1 MSINLLLPY
10 ASTSIMLVFTV
21 LVLRRWF
28 QTRKAH
34 FLYWGIGLAM
44 FGIGSLTEALMTSGW
59 NRVVFFSWYFFG
71 AMLTAAWIGHGTL
84 LLLFRK
90 RWTMVV
96 TAILIL
102 GSLIG
107 GVMLF
112 QIMPRLDESIFTE
125 SIPISEQYRDIMPA
139 VSDGGGV
146 RLMTIPFNIYG
157 TLTLVGGAI
166 WSSLLFWRKRV
177 MPNRALGN
185 VLIAIGALVIASASS
200 LTRLGEGSFLYIG
213 ELVAATL
220 MFSGFLVAGKPKT
233 VNEPS
238 PAKVEAAA

>member
-10 ASTSIMLVFTV
+10 ASTAIMLVFTAF
-21 LVLRRWF
+21 VLRRWF
-28 QTRKAH
+28 QSRKVH
-34 FLYWGIGLAM
+34 FLYWGLGLAM
-44 FGIGSLTEALMTSGW
+44 FGIGSLTEALLTAGW
-59 NRVVFFSWYFFG
+59 NRIVFFSWYFFG
-71 AMLTAAWIGHGTL
+71 AILTAAWIGHGTL

-90 RWTMVV
+90 RWTQII
-96 TAILIL
+96 TAILIV
-102 GSLIG
+102 GSLIA
-107 GVMLF
+107 GVLLL
-112 QIMPRLDESIFTE
+112 QVMPRLNESIFVSTL
-125 SIPISEQYRDIMPA
+125 PISEQYRDIMPA
-139 VSDGGGV
+139 IDDGGGV

-213 ELVAATL
+213 ELIAAAL
-220 MFSGFLVAGKPKT
+220 MFSGFLVAGKPKA
-233 VNEPS
+233 VEEPF
-238 PAKVEAAA
+238 PAKVEATA